1 MTFARSLDGKGLL
14 VTMLILFGVC
24 FAQATYWV
32 VDQMGFA
39 RSFYDEVEQVL
50 EREKVWANQSMNP
63 AERALWVKDHPHLA
77 LDAGEVVFSP
87 AALARIERD
96 VASRINRYRWEGAFF
111 LVVLALGIAVL
122 VRTLRQHSRL
132 LQRQRNF
139 MASVGHELKSPLASI
154 KLSAETLE
162 LRDCPPEQVRS
173 LTGRM
178 LQAVTRLETFIGN
191 VMESARLEAG
201 ERDPQRQEVRLA
213 TVVRDAVDQAGTRY
227 PDVPIEAQVH
237 GAPTLFADAI
247 GVQAVVQNLIDNAC
261 KSAQAA
267 GTAGNAGATGAN
279 ASVHV
284 ELLEEHRR
292 IVLRVQDQGLG
303 FAPEEASRLFQRFYR
318 VGDEL
323 TRKTKGSGLG
333 LYIAKAAMDMEG
345 GTLDAQSAGPGS
357 GATFTARWPKRAME
371 ASA

>member
-1 MTFARSLDGKGLL
+1 MSLARSIDGKGLL

-50 EREKVWANQSMNP
+50 EREKAWANQTLGSE
-63 AERALWVKDHPHLA
+63 ERAKWVQGHPHLA
-77 LDAGEVVFSP
+77 LHNGEVVFNQ
-87 AALARIERD
+87 AALASIEGD

-111 LVVLALGIAVL
+111 LLVLGLGIAVL
-122 VRTLRQHSRL
+122 VRTLRQHARL
-132 LQRQRNF
+132 LRRQRNF

-162 LRDCPPEQVRS
+162 MRDCPPDQVRS
-173 LTGRM
+173 LTGRV

-191 VMESARLEAG
+191 VMESARLEEG
-201 ERDPQRQEVRLA
+201 ERDPQRQEVRVG
-213 TVVRDAVDQAGTRY
+213 TVLRDAIEPLGARY
-227 PDVPIEAQVH
+227 PSVPIETHVE
-237 GAPTLFADAI
+237 GAPELFADAI
-247 GVQAVVQNLIDNAC
+247 GVQAVVQNLLDNAC
-261 KSAQAA
+261 KSTQA
-267 GTAGNAGATGAN
+267 GGEGASKAVQ
-279 ASVHV
+279 VHLSEQGRKV
-284 ELLEEHRR
+284 
-292 IVLRVQDQGLG
+292 VLRVQDFGLG
-303 FAPEEASRLFQRFYR
+303 FPPEEAGRIFQRFYR

-345 GTLDAQSAGPGS
+345 GTLEAQSAGPGQ
-357 GATFTARWPKRAME
+357 GATFTATWSQRVKE
-371 ASA
+371 ANA